1 MEQKLKETLMDGEK
15 LLWSGTPEF
24 KTLGETHKNFFAAKV
39 VVIVFALV
47 AFFMY
52 YLIGVR
58 EGTIPFKASVFVI
71 MGVIAA
77 VPLLLEWLD
86 AQKMKKTIYA
96 VTDSRLIALVDT
108 AVHVISYDKIKEYKF
123 AEDADG
129 QVSLV
134 CGCDM
139 MKKSPRSY
147 RASAV
152 FGLRMKDDQSEC
164 ERFVMYAIPEA
175 DQVKKLVAKPVK

>member
-1 MEQKLKETLMDGEK
+1 MEQKLYDILTDGEK
-15 LLWSGTPEF
+15 VLWSGKPEF
-24 KTLGETHKNFFAAKV
+24 KILGETHKKFFAAKV
-39 VVIVFALV
+39 VVIAFALI

-52 YLIGVR
+52 YFIGVK
-58 EGTIPFKASVFVI
+58 EGTIPFKASVLVI

-77 VPLLLEWLD
+77 VPLMLEWLD

-96 VTDSRLIALVDT
+96 VTDKRLISLVDT
-108 AVHVISYDKIKEYKF
+108 AVNALPYDRIKEYKF

-139 MKKSPRSY
+139 MKKNPRSY

-152 FGLRMKDDQSEC
+152 FGLRMKDDNSEC

-175 DQVKKLVAKPVK
+175 DKVKKLVAKLVK

>member
-1 MEQKLKETLMDGEK
+1 MEQKLYENLMEGEK
-15 LLWSGTPEF
+15 VLWTGKPEF

-39 VVIVFALV
+39 VVIAFALI

-52 YLIGVR
+52 YFIGVQ
-58 EGTIPFKASVFVI
+58 EGTIDFKASVIGI
-71 MGVIAA
+71 MAVVGA
-77 VPLLLEWLD
+77 VPLALEWLD
-86 AQKMKKTIYA
+86 AQKMKKTFYV
-96 VTDSRLIALVDT
+96 VTDSRFIAMVDA
-108 AVHVISYDKIKEYKF
+108 AVYAVTYDKVKVYKF

-139 MKKSPRSY
+139 MKASPRSY
-147 RASAV
+147 RAGAV
-152 FGLRMKDDQSEC
+152 YGLRMKEDNSEC

-175 DQVKKLVAKPVK
+175 DKVQKLVEQLVK

>member
-1 MEQKLKETLMDGEK
+1 MEQKLKEVLVEGEQ
-15 LLWSGTPEF
+15 LLWSGKPEF
-24 KTLGETHKNFFAAKV
+24 KTLGETHKNTFAVKAVVVAFAA
-39 VVIVFALV
+39 I
-47 AFFMY
+47 AFLMY
-52 YLIGVR
+52 YLIGVKN
-58 EGTIPFKASVFVI
+58 GLIAFKAMVLLLTAVL
-71 MGVIAA
+71 AA
-77 VPLLLEWLD
+77 VPLSLEWLA

-96 VTDSRLIALVDT
+96 VTDRRLIAMVDT
-108 AVHVISYDKIKEYKF
+108 ATNIVTYDKIKSYKF

-147 RASAV
+147 RSSAV
-152 FGLRMKDDQSEC
+152 FGLRMKEDGSEC

-175 DQVKKLVAKPVK
+175 DKVKKLVVKYM

>member
-1 MEQKLKETLMDGEK
+1 MEQKLYDNLMEGEK
-15 LLWSGTPEF
+15 VLWSGKPESQTF
-24 KTLGETHKNFFAAKV
+24 GKTHKTFFIAKAA
-39 VVIVFALV
+39 VIAIALIG
-47 AFFMY
+47 FFMY
-52 YLIGVR
+52 YLGGVNA
-58 EGTIPFKASVFVI
+58 GTIPFKASAIIIVL
-71 MGVIAA
+71 VIAA
-77 VPLLLEWLD
+77 VPLTLEWLD

-96 VTDSRLIALVDT
+96 VTDKRLITLVDT
-108 AVHVISYDKIKEYKF
+108 AVNAVTFDQVKAHKF

-139 MKKSPRSY
+139 MKASPRTY

-152 FGLRMKDDQSEC
+152 YGLRMKADNSEC

-175 DQVKKLVAKPVK
+175 DKVKKLVAKLVK

>member
-1 MEQKLKETLMDGEK
+1 MEQKLYDTLAEGEK
-15 LLWSGTPEF
+15 LLWSGKPEF
-24 KTLGETHKNFFAAKV
+24 KTLGETHKNFYAAKV
-39 VVIVFALV
+39 VVIAFALS

-52 YLIGVR
+52 YFIG
-58 EGTIPFKASVFVI
+58 SVILI
-71 MGVIAA
+71 MGVVAA
-77 VPLLLEWLD
+77 VPLATEWLD

-96 VTDSRLIALVDT
+96 VTDSRLITLVDT
-108 AVHVISYDKIKEYKF
+108 AVNVVPFDKVKEYKF

-152 FGLRMKDDQSEC
+152 FGLRMKADNSEC

-175 DQVKKLVAKPVK
+175 DQVKELVAKLLK

>member
-1 MEQKLKETLMDGEK
+1 MEQKLYDNLMDGEK
-15 LLWSGTPEF
+15 LLWSGKPECKIF
-24 KTLGETHKNFFAAKV
+24 GKTHKNFFLAKAALIA
-39 VVIVFALV
+39 VI
-47 AFFMY
+47 
-52 YLIGVR
+52 LIGFFAYYFAGVSA
-58 EGTIPFKASVFVI
+58 GTIPFKMAAIAIVL
-71 MGVIAA
+71 VIAA
-77 VPLLLEWLD
+77 VPLTLEWLD

-96 VTDSRLIALVDT
+96 VTDKRLITLVDT
-108 AVHVISYDKIKEYKF
+108 AVNAVTFEQVKAHKF

-139 MKKSPRSY
+139 MKASPRTY

-152 FGLRMKDDQSEC
+152 FGLRMKADNSEC

-175 DQVKKLVAKPVK
+175 DKVKKLIAKLVK

>member
-1 MEQKLKETLMDGEK
+1 METMLQDKLHPDET
-15 LLWSGTPEF
+15 LLWSGKPVF

-39 VVIVFALV
+39 VFIAFASI

-52 YLIGVR
+52 YFIGVK
-58 EGTIPFKASVFVI
+58 EGTIPSKASVLVI
-71 MGVIAA
+71 MGVLAA

-86 AQKMKKTIYA
+86 AQKMKKTVYA
-96 VTDSRLIALVDT
+96 VTDRRLIALVDT
-108 AVHVISYDKIKEYKF
+108 AVNAISFDKVGEYKF
-123 AEDADG
+123 EEDADG
-129 QVSLV
+129 QMSLV

-139 MKKSPRSY
+139 MKKSPRAY

-152 FGLRMKDDQSEC
+152 FGLRMKDDNSAC

-175 DQVKKLVAKPVK
+175 DKVKKLAAELIK

>member
-1 MEQKLKETLMDGEK
+1 MEQKLLDNLMDGEQV
-15 LLWSGTPEF
+15 LWSGKPEF
-24 KTLGETHKNFFAAKV
+24 KIFGETHKNFFAAKV
-39 VVIVFALV
+39 VVIAAALI

-52 YLIGVR
+52 YFMGVQA
-58 EGTIPFKASVFVI
+58 GTIPFKASAIVI
-71 MGVIAA
+71 MLVVAA
-77 VPLLLEWLD
+77 VPLTLEWLD

-96 VTDSRLIALVDT
+96 VTDKRLLALVDT
-108 AVHVISYDKIKEYKF
+108 AVNAVTFDQVKEFKF
-123 AEDADG
+123 EKDADD

-152 FGLRMKDDQSEC
+152 FGLRMKDDNSEC
-164 ERFVMYAIPEA
+164 ERFVMYAITEA
-175 DQVKKLVAKPVK
+175 DKVKKLVAKLVK

>member
-1 MEQKLKETLMDGEK
+1 MEQKLYENLAKDEQV
-15 LLWSGTPEF
+15 LWTGKPEF
-24 KTLGETHKNFFAAKV
+24 KTLGATHKNFFAGK
-39 VVIVFALV
+39 VVIVAVALI

-52 YLIGVR
+52 YFMGVMA
-58 EGTIPFKASVFVI
+58 GTIQFKAAVI
-71 MGVIAA
+71 LIMAVIAA

-86 AQKMKKTIYA
+86 AQKMKKTLYA
-96 VTDSRLIALVDT
+96 VTDSRLVAMVDS
-108 AVHVISYDKIKEYKF
+108 AVHAVTYDKIKAHKF

-129 QVSLV
+129 QISLV

-152 FGLRMKDDQSEC
+152 FGLRMKADNSEC

-175 DQVKKLVAKPVK
+175 DKVKKLVGKLVK